1 MKHLRLRHIFAA
13 LAVLALVAV
22 AATACGDD
30 DEDTGDDSGATTAPA
45 ATIEIMEPFGRATLD
60 TASAY
65 FTIKNNGETDDAL
78 VKASAPVAGMAGLHE
93 VVTVGAET
101 KMQPIDKIDV
111 PAGGETQLKPGGLHV
126 MLEELTQDLKEG
138 DTYTLTLEFESGLTM
153 DVEITVESYTSDS
166 GMGDGGMGASP
177 TGMMGN

>member
-1 MKHLRLRHIFAA
+1 MKGLKFTHILGT
-13 LAVLALVAV
+13 LAVLALAV
-22 AATACGDD
+22 FAATACGDD
-30 DEDTGDDSGATTAPA
+30 DEDTGDDGGTAEIA
-45 ATIEIMEPFGRATLD
+45 IMEPFGRATLD

-65 FTIKNNGETDDAL
+65 FTIKNNSDEDDAL
-78 VKASAPVAGMAGLHE
+78 VKASAPVAGMVALHE

-138 DTYTLTLEFESGLTM
+138 DTYTLTLEFESGLTL
-153 DVEITVESYTSDS
+153 DVEITVESYTSD
-166 GMGDGGMGASP
+166 GGMDEG
-177 TGMMGN
+177 GM

>member
-1 MKHLRLRHIFAA
+1 MKHLKFAQILAA
-13 LAVLALVAV
+13 LAVLALAAF

-30 DEDTGDDSGATTAPA
+30 DEDTGDDNGGTS
-45 ATIEIMEPFGRATLD
+45 EIVIMGSFGRATLD

-65 FTIKNNGETDDAL
+65 FTIKNNGDEDDAL
-78 VKASAPVAGMAGLHE
+78 VKASAPVADMVALHE
-93 VVTVGAET
+93 VVTEGAET

-138 DTYTLTLEFESGLTM
+138 DSYTLTLEFESGVTM
-153 DVEITVESYTSDS
+153 DVEITVESFTE
-166 GMGDGGMGASP
+166 DGGMDEG
-177 TGMMGN
+177 GM